1 MTRAALL
8 SLSAGLALF
17 IGLLAWHG
25 FTPLVSAL
33 SLAGF
38 GMVAVAMFH
47 LVPLVLDAGAIHVL
61 APRGLSLSNA
71 ILARWA
77 GESVNSLLPAGQI
90 GGPVLMVRRLAQLG
104 APTVEAASVITVS
117 TTVQTGAQVLF
128 SLMGLFV
135 LGVHAV
141 SRDSDVLWIAG
152 ASVTAV
158 LAAMIYG
165 FYLAQRRGLFGWLS
179 RRVAKF
185 SAGRDW
191 SSLLNGAD
199 AVDARVHAMYRERA
213 KVVASFVLSLVG
225 WIVGTFEV
233 WFALQLI
240 GHPVDWS
247 DALLLE
253 SLGQAIRGAAFAIP
267 GALGVQE
274 GGYLLLAPLVG
285 LPPEAALA
293 LSLIKRARELLLGL
307 PGLVYLHFSERGWR
321 RSTARLQ
328 TTE

>member
-8 SLSAGLALF
+8 SLSLGLALF
-17 IGLLAWHG
+17 IGLIAWQG
-25 FTPLVSAL
+25 FTPIASAL
-33 SLAGF
+33 ALAGY
-38 GMVAVAMFH
+38 GVLAIAAFH
-47 LVPLVLDAGAIHVL
+47 LVPLVIDAGAIHVL
-61 APRGLSLSNA
+61 GPPERPFGAAVRV
-71 ILARWA
+71 RWG

-104 APTVEAASVITVS
+104 IPTVDAAAMITIS
-117 TTVQTGAQVLF
+117 TTLQTLAQVLF
-128 SLMGLFV
+128 SVVGLML
-135 LGVHAV
+135 LGAHAL
-141 SRDSDVLWIAG
+141 SRVSDVLWISG
-152 ASVTAV
+152 VSVA
-158 LAAMIYG
+158 LAALTYW

-179 RRVAKF
+179 RCVAKF

-191 SSLLNGAD
+191 SSLLSGAD
-199 AVDARVHAMYRERA
+199 AVDLRVQALYRERG
-213 KVVASFVLSLVG
+213 KVAASFGLSFVG
-225 WIVGTFEV
+225 WAVGTVEV
-233 WFALQLI
+233 WLALRLI

-274 GGYLLLAPLVG
+274 GGYLLLAPVVG
-285 LPPEAALA
+285 LSPDAALA
-293 LSLIKRARELLLGL
+293 LSLLKRARELLLGL

-321 RSTARLQ
+321 HSAARLQ